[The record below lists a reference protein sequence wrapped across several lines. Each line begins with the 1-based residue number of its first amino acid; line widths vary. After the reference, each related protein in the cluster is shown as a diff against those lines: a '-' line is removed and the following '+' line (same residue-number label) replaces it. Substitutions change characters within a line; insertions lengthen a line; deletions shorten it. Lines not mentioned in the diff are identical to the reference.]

1 MIKID
6 TKNRWSINIGLHI
19 PIPSISLEVIS
30 DTEEVEVKNVPLQ
43 FDKEKEEAYEARN
56 RKKNDSTDKGQDSQP
71 SSADDAGHLAS

>member
-19 PIPSISLEVIS
+19 PVPSISLEVIS

-56 RKKNDSTDKGQDSQP
+56 RKKNDSTDTGEDGSAP
-71 SSADDAGHLAS
+71 SADEDGRTAS